1 MEGIQSCGRASDS
14 PAIESQI
21 QSARLSCLNVCEEQS
36 TEISIMTDEGDKVML
51 SAQQHAEATRL
62 TYEHLV
68 YNNAGYDWEEMEL
81 ADFTLERE
89 IGIALEGELNDQ
101 ELADIQALLRD
112 LGGML
117 KAFLT
122 GEVESDGLPE
132 AAGDLSRFGTIS
144 GFEADF
150 EYRVSVQYLNFE
162 ADPLTVQDAAGPQ
175 LTDTP
180 APAATTAP
188 PVAASIAVLDPAQAA
203 AAPTATAP
211 MPLRGEAE
219 QTAAKM
225 ANRVN
230 ESGLPPRRLL
240 KLLKKFMKNFL
251 KEMLAN
257 QVINTA
263 QAQRGES
270 VLDRFIGEV
279 RRSAGGVEVRMS
291 QASMNLQSVS
301 SLYEAKAEFKLQ
313 PTVAET
319 A

>member
-68 YNNAGYDWEEMEL
+68 YNNAGYDREEMEL
-81 ADFTLERE
+81 ADFTLERDV
-89 IGIALEGELNDQ
+89 GIAVEGELNDQ
-101 ELADIQALLRD
+101 ELVDIQALLRD

-150 EYRVSVQYLNFE
+150 EYRVSVQYLDFE
-162 ADPLTVQDAAGPQ
+162 ADQLTVQDAAEPQ
-175 LTDTP
+175 LTDIP
-180 APAATTAP
+180 APVATTAP
-188 PVAASIAVLDPAQAA
+188 PVAASIRVLDPAPAA
-203 AAPTATAP
+203 AAP
-211 MPLRGEAE
+211 MPLCGEAE

-225 ANRVN
+225 AQRVN

-240 KLLKKFMKNFL
+240 KLLKKFLKNFL

-257 QVINTA
+257 PVINTE

-270 VLDRFIGEV
+270 VLDKFMDEV
-279 RRSAGGVEVRMS
+279 RKSAGGAEVRMS
-291 QASMNLQSVS
+291 RASMNLQSVS
-301 SLYEAKAEFKLQ
+301 RLYEAKAEVKLQ
-313 PTVAET
+313 PAVAE
-319 A
+319 AV

>member
-14 PAIESQI
+14 PAIEFQI

-279 RRSAGGVEVRMS
+279 RRSAGGVGVRMS